1 MKLRAFILFFLCF
14 NFSST
19 VQAISQDESENY
31 LNVKK
36 SYFESDRALNEIY
49 RYQINK
55 YKEEGGSF
63 YGQKEFRDIP
73 LKQSQQVWIKMRDAS
88 CNYETYESRTG
99 TGFSTIYA
107 KCLLDKTNERIKYL
121 KDNE

>member
-1 MKLRAFILFFLCF
+1 LCF

-36 SYFESDRALNEIY
+36 SYFESGRALNKIY

-55 YKEEGGSF
+55 YKEGGLF
-63 YGQKEFRDIP
+63 LWVKGIP
-73 LKQSQQVWIKMRDAS
+73 RYSS
-88 CNYETYESRTG
+88 ETIPTG
-99 TGFSTIYA
+99 
-107 KCLLDKTNERIKYL
+107 LDKNERCFL
-121 KDNE
+121 